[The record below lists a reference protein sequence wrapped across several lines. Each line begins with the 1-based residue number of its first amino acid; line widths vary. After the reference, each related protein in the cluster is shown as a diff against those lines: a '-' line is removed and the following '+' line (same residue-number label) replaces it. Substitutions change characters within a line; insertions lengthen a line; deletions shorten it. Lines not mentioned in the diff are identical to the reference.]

1 MFDATIYYDQKYN
14 QIITT
19 SNTKVVNIAINE
31 KQMTIN
37 SSTVSMLDSIIKI
50 NNIIYLPISDMALV
64 YNIKID
70 YIKETNR
77 VVIDKLDTG
86 MIKALVLE
94 DTNVKFKPRALSKN
108 IKKLQQGET
117 VSCFYTTSKGWRQIR
132 TSDGII
138 GYIKANKLGEE
149 YIVRQDMIKK
159 EDAIKI
165 EEDSYR
171 TKNFEIVKDNSTEK
185 ITIDSIFNINNN
197 NNLDIEDN
205 KVETSGSDKLWA
217 EISNAN
223 IENQAN
229 ILLNDY
235 NARTT
240 LIDIIV
246 NQAIN
251 NNIKGISINFSNIE
265 NEEDFRRFVIELS
278 PKLREVGIT
287 TCVVLNKNIQE
298 NDYINIVDYI
308 VG

>member
-1 MFDATIYYDQKYN
+1 
-14 QIITT
+14 
-19 SNTKVVNIAINE
+19 
-31 KQMTIN
+31 
-37 SSTVSMLDSIIKI
+37 
-50 NNIIYLPISDMALV
+50 MALV

>member
-19 SNTKVVNIAINE
+19 SNTKVANIAINE

-132 TSDGII
+132 TSDGIF
-138 GYIKANKLGEE
+138 GYIKANKLGEQ

-278 PKLREVGIT
+278 PKLGEVGIT
-287 TCVVLNKNIQE
+287 TCVV
-298 NDYINIVDYI
+298 
-308 VG
+308 

>member
-1 MFDATIYYDQKYN
+1 
-14 QIITT
+14 
-19 SNTKVVNIAINE
+19 
-31 KQMTIN
+31 MTIN